1 MFTYKP
7 DVNIGRAGET
17 KDTNFFWEDC
27 TMAPPLEVMNK
38 LIKKIAI
45 VLELK
50 YEVFKCYVFSN
61 FLITI

>member
-1 MFTYKP
+1 
-7 DVNIGRAGET
+7 
-17 KDTNFFWEDC
+17 
-27 TMAPPLEVMNK
+27 MAPPLEVMNK